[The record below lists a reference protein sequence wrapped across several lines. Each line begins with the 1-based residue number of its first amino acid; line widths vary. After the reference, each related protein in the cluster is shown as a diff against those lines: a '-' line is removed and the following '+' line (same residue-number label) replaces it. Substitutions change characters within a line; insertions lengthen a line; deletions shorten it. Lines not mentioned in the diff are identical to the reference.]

1 MRTLWLLACVLGMLA
16 TGALAQGERPA
27 PAPPAG
33 QEDELEEMVW
43 DEILTEGPDERREP
57 GRQGERRMGPGPMP
71 DGRTGGPQEG
81 ADRRGRGWQGQPG
94 GRQGQMREFEE
105 RAMNFLREFDVH
117 EYAEFQEL
125 RRENPRDYMHRL
137 REVAEWMKEV
147 EQIKCEDPGQYE
159 LMRKEGELLG
169 RIFELEKEYDQAQ
182 KSTSEEK
189 APQELRQ
196 KIEEAVGQLF
206 DVKIEMRERE
216 VKELRAE
223 LNKHETALKEA
234 EERKQELVQRR
245 VREILGEGGE
255 VFDW

>member
-1 MRTLWLLACVLGMLA
+1 MRKLWLLACVLGMLA

-27 PAPPAG
+27 PPPPTG

-57 GRQGERRMGPGPMP
+57 GRQGEQRMGPMP
-71 DGRTGGPQEG
+71 GGRTGPQEG
-81 ADRRGRGWQGQPG
+81 ADRRGRGRRQGEPG
-94 GRQGQMREFEE
+94 GRQDQMREFEE

-125 RRENPRDYMHRL
+125 RGENPREYMRRL

-147 EQIKCEDPGQYE
+147 EQIKREDSGQYE